1 MQTAAIQQ
9 ELMDAALTCGDQA
22 RTDFNAFQTSF
33 NAELRRSDKTLLAM
47 FRRVMGGSKGDA
59 AYNLFKTDMASK
71 AELRRVH
78 GHADFC
84 AAANLVISAALAPD
98 KPSLNDFVA
107 GVPVTDVAAS
117 AESPVGSCQVQ
128 VAVTLQGAM
137 VSPAV
142 LPRPNP
148 LRVAVAE
155 HLRHRPLRRLQAMP
169 RGAAMP
175 SSAAPLSAGG
185 APSYGTAEGRAQ
197 ETRNPRAG
205 SQIFFNRR
213 SARRRDRAHFAAK
226 GQNKKGGPNGP
237 PFPYLHRVG
246 LSATQID
253 NRTAVLRL
261 AHART
266 RRNERIVEALAFDR
280 DAIAAQPFADHFVLD
295 GLCTTD

>member
-1 MQTAAIQQ
+1 MGKRFMAGACLLALCVSAGSAEARKALKCAGPAEVAAMQTAAVQQ

-84 AAANLVISAALAPD
+84 AAANLVMSAALAPE
-98 KPSLNDFVA
+98 KPSLSDFVA

-117 AESPVGSCQVQ
+117 AESPVGSCEVQ

-148 LRVAVAE
+148 LRVAMEEAPVTPAVPTAPGNASAE
-155 HLRHRPLRRLQAMP
+155 PAV
-169 RGAAMP
+169 P
-175 SSAAPLSAGG
+175 SSAAPLSPA
-185 APSYGTAEGRAQ
+185 APQVTEPPKDEPKKPEDKGWLT
-197 ETRNPRAG
+197 N
-205 SQIFFNRR
+205 IF
-213 SARRRDRAHFAAK
+213 
-226 GQNKKGGPNGP
+226 
-237 PFPYLHRVG
+237 
-246 LSATQID
+246 
-253 NRTAVLRL
+253 
-261 AHART
+261 
-266 RRNERIVEALAFDR
+266 
-280 DAIAAQPFADHFVLD
+280 
-295 GLCTTD
+295 